1 MAKRKGG
8 LGRGLESL
16 MISNEL
22 ENGAKPVKL
31 AISEIEP
38 NVAQPRK
45 TFDENALSELSESIR
60 ENGVLQ
66 PLLVRPMPN
75 GTYKL
80 VAGER
85 RFRASKMAG
94 LSEVPV
100 TIREMTDEQEQIF
113 ALIENLQRE
122 DLNAIE
128 QAEGLKVLIEEFGL
142 TQEEAAQRVGKS
154 RSAVTNAIR
163 LLALP
168 EAVKEMVKGNKISMG
183 HARALLGLSDAS
195 LMTKTAQEIYNTDLS
210 VRGTEKLVR
219 RLQNGEV
226 PKPKKI
232 AKPREPFYDEVELSL
247 KNVLGREIRVVNGKN
262 ERGTL
267 EIEYFSKS
275 DLQNI
280 AKKLGEAEDAE

>member
-1 MAKRKGG
+1 MTKRKSG
-8 LGRGLESL
+8 LGRGFDSL

-22 ENGAKPVKL
+22 DNDAKPIKL
-31 AISEIEP
+31 AISDIEP
-38 NVAQPRK
+38 NVLQPRK
-45 TFDENALSELSESIR
+45 TFDEEALLELSDSIR
-60 ENGVLQ
+60 EHGVLQ

-85 RFRASKMAG
+85 RFRASKIAG

-128 QAEGLKVLIEEFGL
+128 QAEGLKVLIDEFGL

-168 EAVKEMVKGNKISMG
+168 DKVKEMVKNNKISMG
-183 HARALLGLSDAS
+183 HARALLSLADGE
-195 LMTKTAQEIYNTDLS
+195 LMTKTAHEIYNSDLS
-210 VRGTEKLVR
+210 VRGTENLVKK
-219 RLQNGEV
+219 LQNTE
-226 PKPKKI
+226 PS
-232 AKPREPFYDEVELSL
+232 KPRKTLKPRDAFYDEVELSL
-247 KNVLGREIRVVNGKN
+247 KNVLGRDVRVLNGKN

-267 EIEYFSKS
+267 EIEYFSKE

-280 AKKLGEAEDAE
+280 AKKLGNAEDA

>member
-1 MAKRKGG
+1 MTKRKSG
-8 LGRGLESL
+8 LGRGFDSL

-22 ENGAKPVKL
+22 DNDAKPVKL
-31 AISEIEP
+31 AISDIEP
-38 NVAQPRK
+38 NVLQPRK
-45 TFDENALSELSESIR
+45 IFDEKALSELSDSIR
-60 ENGVLQ
+60 EHGVLQ

-85 RFRASKMAG
+85 RFRASKIAG

-128 QAEGLKVLIEEFGL
+128 QAEGLKVLIDEFGL

-168 EAVKEMVKGNKISMG
+168 DKVKEMVKNNKISMG
-183 HARALLGLSDAS
+183 HARALLSLADGE
-195 LMTKTAQEIYNTDLS
+195 LMTKTADEIYNSDLS
-210 VRGTEKLVR
+210 VRGTEKLVKK
-219 RLQNGEV
+219 LQNTES
-226 PKPKKI
+226 PKSRKI
-232 AKPREPFYDEVELSL
+232 LKPRDAFYDEVELSL
-247 KNVLGREIRVVNGKN
+247 KNVLGREVRVLNGKN
-262 ERGTL
+262 ERGTV
-267 EIEYFSKS
+267 EIEYFSKE
-275 DLQNI
+275 DLKNI
-280 AKKLGEAEDAE
+280 AKKLGNAEDA

>member
-1 MAKRKGG
+1 MTKRKSG
-8 LGRGLESL
+8 LGRGFDSL

-22 ENGAKPVKL
+22 DNDAKPIKL
-31 AISEIEP
+31 AISDIEP
-38 NVAQPRK
+38 NVLQPRK
-45 TFDENALSELSESIR
+45 TFDEEALLELSDSIR
-60 ENGVLQ
+60 EHGVLQ

-85 RFRASKMAG
+85 RFRASKIAG

-128 QAEGLKVLIEEFGL
+128 QAEGLKVLIDEFGL

-168 EAVKEMVKGNKISMG
+168 DKVKEMVKNNKISMG
-183 HARALLGLSDAS
+183 HARALLSLADGE
-195 LMTKTAQEIYNTDLS
+195 LMTKTADEIYNSDLS
-210 VRGTEKLVR
+210 VRGTENLVKK
-219 RLQNGEV
+219 LQNTE
-226 PKPKKI
+226 PSKPRKTL
-232 AKPREPFYDEVELSL
+232 KPREAFYDEVELSL
-247 KNVLGREIRVVNGKN
+247 KNVLGRDVRVLNGKN

-267 EIEYFSKS
+267 EIEYFSKE

-280 AKKLGEAEDAE
+280 AKKLGNAEDA

>member
-1 MAKRKGG
+1 MTKRKSG
-8 LGRGLESL
+8 LGRGFDSL

-22 ENGAKPVKL
+22 DNDAKPIKL
-31 AISEIEP
+31 AISDIEP
-38 NVAQPRK
+38 NVLQPRK
-45 TFDENALSELSESIR
+45 IFDEKALSELSDSIR
-60 ENGVLQ
+60 EHGVLQ

-85 RFRASKMAG
+85 RFRASKIAG

-128 QAEGLKVLIEEFGL
+128 QAEGLKVLIDEFGL

-168 EAVKEMVKGNKISMG
+168 DKVKEMVKNNKISMG
-183 HARALLGLSDAS
+183 HARALLSLADGE
-195 LMTKTAQEIYNTDLS
+195 LMTKTADEIYNSDLS
-210 VRGTEKLVR
+210 VRGTEKLVKK
-219 RLQNGEV
+219 LQNTEP
-226 PKPKKI
+226 PKPRKI
-232 AKPREPFYDEVELSL
+232 LKPRNSFYDEVELSL
-247 KNVLGREIRVVNGKN
+247 KNVLGREVRVLNGKN
-262 ERGTL
+262 ERGTV
-267 EIEYFSKS
+267 EIEYFSKE

-280 AKKLGEAEDAE
+280 AKKLGNAEDA

>member
-1 MAKRKGG
+1 MTKRKSG
-8 LGRGLESL
+8 LGRGFDSL

-22 ENGAKPVKL
+22 DNDAKPIKL
-31 AISEIEP
+31 AISDIEP
-38 NVAQPRK
+38 NVLQPRK
-45 TFDENALSELSESIR
+45 TFDEEALLELSDSIR
-60 ENGVLQ
+60 EHGVLQ

-85 RFRASKMAG
+85 RFRASKIAG

-128 QAEGLKVLIEEFGL
+128 QAEGLKVLIDEFGL

-168 EAVKEMVKGNKISMG
+168 DKVKEMVKNNKISMG
-183 HARALLGLSDAS
+183 HARALLSLADGE
-195 LMTKTAQEIYNTDLS
+195 LMTKTADEIYNSDLS
-210 VRGTEKLVR
+210 VRGTENLVKK
-219 RLQNGEV
+219 LQNTG
-226 PKPKKI
+226 PSKPRKTL
-232 AKPREPFYDEVELSL
+232 KPREAFYDEVELSL
-247 KNVLGREIRVVNGKN
+247 KNVLGRDVRVLNGKN

-267 EIEYFSKS
+267 EIEYFSKE

-280 AKKLGEAEDAE
+280 AKKLGNAEDA

>member
-1 MAKRKGG
+1 MTKRKSG
-8 LGRGLESL
+8 LGRGFDSL

-22 ENGAKPVKL
+22 DNGAKPIKL
-31 AISEIEP
+31 AISDIEP
-38 NVAQPRK
+38 NVLQPRK
-45 TFDENALSELSESIR
+45 IFDEKALSELSDSIR
-60 ENGVLQ
+60 EHGVLQ

-85 RFRASKMAG
+85 RFRASKIAG

-128 QAEGLKVLIEEFGL
+128 QAEGLKVLIDEFGL

-168 EAVKEMVKGNKISMG
+168 DKVKEMVKNNKISMG
-183 HARALLGLSDAS
+183 HARALLSLADGE
-195 LMTKTAQEIYNTDLS
+195 LMTKTADEIYNSDLS
-210 VRGTEKLVR
+210 VRGTENLVKK
-219 RLQNGEV
+219 LQNTEP
-226 PKPKKI
+226 PKPRKI
-232 AKPREPFYDEVELSL
+232 LKPREAFYDEVELSL
-247 KNVLGREIRVVNGKN
+247 KNVLGREVRVINGKN
-262 ERGTL
+262 ERGTV
-267 EIEYFSKS
+267 EIEYFSKE

-280 AKKLGEAEDAE
+280 AKKLGNAEDA

>member
-1 MAKRKGG
+1 MTKRKSG
-8 LGRGLESL
+8 LGRGLDSL

-22 ENGAKPVKL
+22 DNGAKPIKL
-31 AISEIEP
+31 AISDIEP
-38 NVAQPRK
+38 NVLQPRK
-45 TFDENALSELSESIR
+45 IFDEKALSELSDSIK
-60 ENGVLQ
+60 EHGVLQ

-85 RFRASKMAG
+85 RFRASKIAG

-128 QAEGLKVLIEEFGL
+128 QAEGLKVLIDEFGL

-168 EAVKEMVKGNKISMG
+168 DKVKEMVKNNKISMG
-183 HARALLGLSDAS
+183 HARALLSLADGE
-195 LMTKTAQEIYNTDLS
+195 LMTKTADEIYNSDLS
-210 VRGTEKLVR
+210 VRGTEKLVKK
-219 RLQNGEV
+219 LQNTEP
-226 PKPKKI
+226 PKPRKI
-232 AKPREPFYDEVELSL
+232 LKPREAFYDEVELSL
-247 KNVLGREIRVVNGKN
+247 KNVLGREVRVINGKN
-262 ERGTL
+262 ERGTV
-267 EIEYFSKS
+267 EIEYFSKE

-280 AKKLGEAEDAE
+280 AKKLGNAEDA

>member
-1 MAKRKGG
+1 MTKRKSG
-8 LGRGLESL
+8 LGRGFDSL

-22 ENGAKPVKL
+22 DNDAKPIKL
-31 AISEIEP
+31 AISDIEP
-38 NVAQPRK
+38 NVLQPRK
-45 TFDENALSELSESIR
+45 TFDEEALLELSDSIR
-60 ENGVLQ
+60 EHGVLQ

-85 RFRASKMAG
+85 RFRASKIAG

-128 QAEGLKVLIEEFGL
+128 QAEGLKVLIDEFGL

-168 EAVKEMVKGNKISMG
+168 DKVKEMVKNNKISMG
-183 HARALLGLSDAS
+183 HARALLSLADGE
-195 LMTKTAQEIYNTDLS
+195 LMTKTADEIYNSDLS
-210 VRGTEKLVR
+210 VRGTENLVKK
-219 RLQNGEV
+219 LQNTEP
-226 PKPKKI
+226 PKPRKI
-232 AKPREPFYDEVELSL
+232 LKPREAFYDEVELSL
-247 KNVLGREIRVVNGKN
+247 KNVLGRDVRVLNGKN
-262 ERGTL
+262 ERGTV
-267 EIEYFSKS
+267 EIEYFSKE

-280 AKKLGEAEDAE
+280 AKKLGNAEDA

>member
-1 MAKRKGG
+1 MTKRKSG
-8 LGRGLESL
+8 LGRGFDSL

-22 ENGAKPVKL
+22 DNDAKPIKL
-31 AISEIEP
+31 AISDIEP
-38 NVAQPRK
+38 NVLQPRK
-45 TFDENALSELSESIR
+45 TFDEEALLELSDSIR
-60 ENGVLQ
+60 EHGVLQ

-85 RFRASKMAG
+85 RFRASKIAG

-100 TIREMTDEQEQIF
+100 TLREMTDEQEQIF

-128 QAEGLKVLIEEFGL
+128 QAEGLKVLIDEFGL

-168 EAVKEMVKGNKISMG
+168 DKVKEMVKNNKISMG
-183 HARALLGLSDAS
+183 HARALLSLADGE
-195 LMTKTAQEIYNTDLS
+195 LMTKTADEIYNSDLS
-210 VRGTEKLVR
+210 VRGTENLVKK
-219 RLQNGEV
+219 LQNTE
-226 PKPKKI
+226 PSKPRKTL
-232 AKPREPFYDEVELSL
+232 KPREAFYDEVELSL
-247 KNVLGREIRVVNGKN
+247 KNVLGRDVRVLNGKN

-267 EIEYFSKS
+267 EIEYFSKE

-280 AKKLGEAEDAE
+280 AKKLGNAEDA

>member
-1 MAKRKGG
+1 MTKRKSG
-8 LGRGLESL
+8 LGRGFDSL

-22 ENGAKPVKL
+22 DNDAKPIKL
-31 AISEIEP
+31 AISDIEP
-38 NVAQPRK
+38 NVLQPRK
-45 TFDENALSELSESIR
+45 TFDEEALLELSDSIR
-60 ENGVLQ
+60 EHGVLQ

-85 RFRASKMAG
+85 RFRASKIAG

-128 QAEGLKVLIEEFGL
+128 QAEGLKVLIDEFGL

-168 EAVKEMVKGNKISMG
+168 DKVKEMVKNNKISMG
-183 HARALLGLSDAS
+183 HARALLSLADGE
-195 LMTKTAQEIYNTDLS
+195 LMTKTADEIYNSDLS
-210 VRGTEKLVR
+210 VRGTENLVKK
-219 RLQNGEV
+219 LQNTG
-226 PKPKKI
+226 PSKPRKTL
-232 AKPREPFYDEVELSL
+232 KPREAFYDEVELSL
-247 KNVLGREIRVVNGKN
+247 KNVLGRDVRVLNGKN
-262 ERGTL
+262 ERGTV
-267 EIEYFSKS
+267 EIEYFSKE

-280 AKKLGEAEDAE
+280 AKKLGNAEDA

>member
-1 MAKRKGG
+1 MTKRKSG
-8 LGRGLESL
+8 LGRGFDSL

-22 ENGAKPVKL
+22 DNDAKPIKL
-31 AISEIEP
+31 AISDIEP
-38 NVAQPRK
+38 NVLQPRK
-45 TFDENALSELSESIR
+45 TFDEEALLELSDSIR
-60 ENGVLQ
+60 EHGVLQ

-85 RFRASKMAG
+85 RFRASKIAG

-128 QAEGLKVLIEEFGL
+128 QAEGLKVLIDEFGL

-168 EAVKEMVKGNKISMG
+168 DKVKEMVKNNKISMG
-183 HARALLGLSDAS
+183 HARALLSLADGE
-195 LMTKTAQEIYNTDLS
+195 LMTKTADEIYNSDLS
-210 VRGTEKLVR
+210 VRGTENLVKK
-219 RLQNGEV
+219 LQNTG
-226 PKPKKI
+226 PSKLRKTL
-232 AKPREPFYDEVELSL
+232 KPREAFYDEVELSL
-247 KNVLGREIRVVNGKN
+247 KNVLGRDVRVLNGKN
-262 ERGTL
+262 ERGTV
-267 EIEYFSKS
+267 EIEYFSKE

-280 AKKLGEAEDAE
+280 AKKLGNAEDA

>member
-1 MAKRKGG
+1 MTKRKSG
-8 LGRGLESL
+8 LGRGFDSL

-22 ENGAKPVKL
+22 DNDAKPIKL
-31 AISEIEP
+31 AISDIEP
-38 NVAQPRK
+38 NVLQPRK
-45 TFDENALSELSESIR
+45 TFDEEALLELSDSIR
-60 ENGVLQ
+60 EHGVLQ

-85 RFRASKMAG
+85 RFRASKIAG

-128 QAEGLKVLIEEFGL
+128 QAEGLKVLIDEFGL

-168 EAVKEMVKGNKISMG
+168 DKVKEMVKNNKISMG
-183 HARALLGLSDAS
+183 HARALLSLADGE
-195 LMTKTAQEIYNTDLS
+195 LMTKTADEIYNSDLS
-210 VRGTEKLVR
+210 VRGTENLVKK
-219 RLQNGEV
+219 LQNTE
-226 PKPKKI
+226 PSKPRKTL
-232 AKPREPFYDEVELSL
+232 KPREAFYDEVELSL
-247 KNVLGREIRVVNGKN
+247 KNVLGRDVRVLSGKN

-267 EIEYFSKS
+267 EIEYFSKE

-280 AKKLGEAEDAE
+280 AKKLGNAEDA